1 MAMIINSK
9 GDISREAV
17 GFYIEARAA
26 LRPVI
31 GKMLANG
38 LKREEAGFVLRIASK
53 LELGDQAGWEENDD
67 ES

>member
-1 MAMIINSK
+1 MGMIINSK

-38 LKREEAGFVLRIASK
+38 LKREEASFVLRIAYQ
-53 LELGDQAGWEENDD
+53 LELGDQAGWEGDED